1 MAPTPAK
8 KTRAY
13 DVASLLDAYF
23 MATQEGMTVNAAARE
38 CGVPRSTL
46 NDRVAGRVDI
56 EVLSPRLQPTFSWE
70 EEHKL
75 ALHLKKMAGLGYGN
89 SKPETKE
96 TATEYAVYLNKQRRM
111 GIPGW
116 AATQLSESWYRGF
129 MARNKETVKVRNI
142 CN

>member
-1 MAPTPAK
+1 M
-8 KTRAY
+8 
-13 DVASLLDAYF
+13 
-23 MATQEGMTVNAAARE
+23 
-38 CGVPRSTL
+38 
-46 NDRVAGRVDI
+46 AGRVDI

-129 MARNKETVKVRNI
+129 MTRNKETVKVRKF